1 LIGYPVVTGAS
12 IDDASCLSVMVK
24 KTKTS
29 DYAAAYVRDLVKEIG
44 TELRV
49 AHAKLAM
56 TTTRASM
63 DNAFGSLPVAK

>member
-1 LIGYPVVTGAS
+1 
-12 IDDASCLSVMVK
+12 MVK

-49 AHAKLAM
+49 AHAELAM

-63 DNAFGSLPVAK
+63 NNAFGSLPVAK